1 MSEADDQRL
10 RSAALQNA
18 QAILLA
24 RNRAEAELLAAK
36 EALESKTRELAHSL
50 AVMRA
55 TLDST
60 TDGIVVVDETGAVTG
75 FNDQFVTMWGIPR
88 EALAAGGRM
97 AFATHAATL
106 LKDPQQFATTTDGIY
121 AKSPRES
128 FDVLKLNDG
137 RVFER
142 FSKVQSVEG
151 RNVGRVWSYRDVT
164 ERKAAEQAARTSNA
178 RFEAI
183 IEHSPVGTYVL
194 DAQLQIQHVNAK
206 ARPVF
211 GEGSPVGR
219 DLAETLRDLWP
230 EALVQELVPRF
241 RHTLE
246 TGEPFFQK
254 GFSETREDHGA
265 EEYYDWEIHRITL
278 PDGQHGVAC
287 YFTDIKEHVLAQ
299 EALRRSEE
307 DLQALANSIPQLAW
321 MAGPDGSIFWYNR
334 GWFDYTGTTLEAMQG
349 WGWQSVHDPEILP
362 SVVERWTASIRTCKP
377 FEMEFPLRGA
387 DGIFRWFLTRV
398 NPVLD
403 AEGRIVR
410 WFGTN
415 TDVDR
420 VKHAEADRER
430 LLASEKE
437 ARERA
442 ERETRMKDEFLA
454 TLSHELRTPLNAI
467 LGWATILAGSRQA
480 DEVTEAAEVI
490 ERNARAQAQI
500 IEDLLDMSRI
510 ISGKVRLDVQRVE
523 LIPIIESALESVKP
537 MADGREIRLTSVL
550 DPHVGQIS
558 ADPGRL
564 QQVLWNL
571 LTNALKFTPK
581 GGRVHVALGRV
592 NSHLEI
598 SVSDNGQ
605 GMETDFLPHAFDRF
619 RQADATTTRQ
629 HRGLGLGLSIVKTL
643 IELHGGTVSAE
654 SPGPGQGST
663 FYLCL
668 PAAVATIRPEPER
681 RHPRAPAPREVPD
694 EHLDLTGLRILAVD
708 DEPDARELIN
718 RILSSRGATVETAA
732 SGADAL
738 KALSENKPDVLIMD
752 IGMPDEDGYSVI
764 RKVRQLA
771 PELGGNVRAV
781 ALTAFARAEDRRRAL
796 ISGFQMHM
804 AKPVEPSEL
813 IAVIASLANRRG

>member
-10 RSAALQNA
+10 RSAALLNA

-36 EALESKTRELAHSL
+36 EALESKTKELAHSL

-88 EALAAGGRM
+88 EALAAGGRK

-106 LKDPQQFATTTDGIY
+106 LKDPQRFATTTADIY
-121 AKSPRES
+121 SASPPDS
-128 FDVLKLNDG
+128 FDVLELNDG

-142 FSKVQSVEG
+142 FSKVQSLEG
-151 RNVGRVWSYRDVT
+151 RSVGRVWSYRDVT

-183 IEHSPVGTYVL
+183 INHSPVGTYVL
-194 DAQLQIQHVNAK
+194 DAQLQFQHVNAK
-206 ARPVF
+206 ALPVF
-211 GEGSPVGR
+211 GEASPVGR
-219 DLAETLRDLWP
+219 GLAETLRDLLP
-230 EALVQELVPRF
+230 ETRVQELVARF

-246 TGEPFFQK
+246 TGEPFLQK
-254 GFSETREDHGA
+254 GFSETRKDLGT

-278 PDGQHGVAC
+278 PDGQQGVAC
-287 YFTDIKEHVLAQ
+287 YFTDIKEHVVAQ

-307 DLQALANSIPQLAW
+307 DLLALANSIPQLAW

-334 GWFDYTGTTLEAMQG
+334 GWFDYTGTTLEGMQG

-362 SVVERWTASIRTCKP
+362 SVMERWTASIRTCKP

-403 AEGRIVR
+403 AEGRVVR

-467 LGWATILAGSRQA
+467 LGWATILGGSLKA
-480 DEVTEAAEVI
+480 EEVTEAAEVI

-598 SVSDNGQ
+598 SVSDSGQ

-668 PAAVATIRPEPER
+668 PAAVATIRPDPER
-681 RHPRAPAPREVPD
+681 RHPRASAPREVAD

-718 RILSSRGATVETAA
+718 RILSSRGATVETAG

-738 KALSENKPDVLIMD
+738 KALNENKPDVLIMD

-764 RKVRQLA
+764 RKVRQLP

-813 IAVIASLANRRG
+813 IAVVASLANRRG